1 MTAGDVETAHAG
13 EELRSLRE
21 RAGMTVEEVAART
34 GVDPGWLAEL
44 ENGTGTS
51 EVLYSQW
58 VELVK
63 ATQPPRPEWWDEGYE
78 HDLSLPVDG
87 HHEPTTAGGRR
98 YWDRIA
104 AVRSEI
110 EEHYRRGGA
119 GPGPYT

>member
-1 MTAGDVETAHAG
+1 MTAGDVETPHAG

-21 RAGMTVEEVAART
+21 RAGMTVEEVAARA

-44 ENGTGTS
+44 ESGTGTR

-63 ATQPPRPEWWDEGYE
+63 ATQPPRPQWWDEGHE
-78 HDLSLPVDG
+78 HDLSLPPDG
-87 HHEPTTAGGRR
+87 HHDPTTDTGRR

-104 AVRSEI
+104 AVRAEI
-110 EEHYRRGGA
+110 EAHYRRG
-119 GPGPYT
+119 